1 MKGIGLAIGV
11 LVSGAVAFS
20 VFSLNGARETD
31 SAPQEPAT
39 REVATPVIVAPV
51 VNTLMADRIEAL
63 GTTRANESVVI
74 TADVMGRVEQ
84 VNFRDG
90 MKVRQGS
97 NLIVLDFEEEQA
109 QLAAARA
116 NLETQQTK
124 HDRLVQLV
132 AQQSA
137 ARIELD
143 EQINRLRAAEA
154 RLDIARVRFDD
165 RTIQAPFSGY
175 VGIRDVSPGALISP
189 GTQIATLDDLSVIK
203 LDFSVP
209 EVFLGALRRGQSIVA
224 SSVAYPERTFR
235 GQVTTIDSRVDPVT
249 RAVLARAELSN
260 DSTLLKPG
268 MLINVTLIANRTEA
282 LVVPEESLVP
292 QDDNQY
298 VYVVNRHGQA
308 RQVEVEI
315 GRRRPGLVEIVKG
328 VQAGDKVVTEGVD
341 NISTDTEVRILAV
354 RRPAD
359 EKPDTRQSLLDK
371 ASAAT
376 LNQVAR

>member
-1 MKGIGLAIGV
+1 M
-11 LVSGAVAFS
+11 
-20 VFSLNGARETD
+20 
-31 SAPQEPAT
+31 
-39 REVATPVIVAPV
+39 IVAPV

-235 GQVTTIDSRVDPVT
+235 GEVTTIDSRVDPVT

>member
-1 MKGIGLAIGV
+1 MKRISLAIGV
-11 LVSGAVAFS
+11 LVIGAVAAG
-20 VFSLNGARETD
+20 VFSSNGTREAD
-31 SAPQEPAT
+31 SAPHKPAIG
-39 REVATPVIVAPV
+39 EVASPVIVAPV

-63 GTTRANESVVI
+63 GTTRANESVIV

-90 MKVRQGS
+90 MKVRRGAD
-97 NLIVLDFEEEQA
+97 LIVLDFEEEKA

-154 RLDIARVRFDD
+154 RLDIAQVHFDD
-165 RTIQAPFSGY
+165 RTIQTPFSGY
-175 VGIRDVSPGALISP
+175 VGIRDVSPGALINP
-189 GTQIATLDDLSVIK
+189 GTKIATLDDLSVIK
-203 LDFSVP
+203 LDFSIP
-209 EVFLGALRRGQSIVA
+209 EVFLGVLRRGQRIVA
-224 SSVAYPERTFR
+224 SSVAYPERKFR
-235 GQVTTIDSRVDPVT
+235 GEVTTIDSRVDPVT
-249 RAVLARAELSN
+249 RAVLVRAELSN
-260 DSTLLKPG
+260 DSSLLKPG
-268 MLINVTLIANRTEA
+268 MLINVNLIANRTKA

-292 QDDNQY
+292 EDDRQY
-298 VYVVNRHGQA
+298 IYVVDRDGQA
-308 RQVEVEI
+308 QQVEVEI
-315 GRRRPGLVEIVKG
+315 GRRRPGMVEIVHG
-328 VQAGDKVVTEGVD
+328 LQAGDTVVTEGVD

-359 EKPDTRQSLLDK
+359 ERSDTRRRLLDK

-376 LNQVAR
+376 LNEVVH

>member
-20 VFSLNGARETD
+20 VFSLNGARETV

-235 GQVTTIDSRVDPVT
+235 GEVTTIDSRVDPVT